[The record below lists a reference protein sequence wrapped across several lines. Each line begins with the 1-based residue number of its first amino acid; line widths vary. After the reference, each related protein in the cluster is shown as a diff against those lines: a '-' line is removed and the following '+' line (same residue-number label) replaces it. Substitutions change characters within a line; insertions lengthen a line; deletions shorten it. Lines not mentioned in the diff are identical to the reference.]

1 MRAVV
6 MTPRGLPPGARLPL
20 LIALHG
26 LGESLRGVASGAW
39 GWSRDYELGASE
51 RALRTSPLSR
61 DAFLGFVTE
70 SRFRRLRADLAARP
84 YDGLVVVAPYT
95 PNVMDDPARADAFS
109 RWVVSTL
116 LPRAR
121 RELPVLSGRA
131 HTGVDGVSLG
141 GLLALEV
148 GLSQPDEFGVVGALQ
163 PAVRGRVERVLAR
176 RRAGA
181 PAQRI
186 RLLTTSRDFLRPDV
200 FALHRAM
207 TARHIAHDFVDV
219 SGPHDYPFNRGSGGI
234 EMLLFHDRALRGLR
248 PE

>member
-6 MTPRGLPPGARLPL
+6 MTPRGLAPGARLPL

-26 LGESLRGVASGAW
+26 LGESLRGVAAGAW

-51 RALRTSPLSR
+51 RALRTAPLSR

-84 YDGLVVVAPYT
+84 YAGLVVVAPYT
-95 PNVMDDPARADAFS
+95 PNVMNDPARAEAFS

-121 RELPVLSGRA
+121 RELPVLPGRA

-148 GLSQPDEFGVVGALQ
+148 GLSQPEEFGVVGALQ
-163 PAVRGRVERVLAR
+163 PAVRGRVARVLAR
-176 RRAGA
+176 RRSGA

-186 RLLTTSRDFLRPDV
+186 RLLTTSHDFLRPDV

-207 TARHIAHDFVDV
+207 TARRIAHDFVDV
-219 SGPHDYPFNRGSGGI
+219 AGPHDYPFNRGSGGI
-234 EMLLFHDRALRGLR
+234 EMLLFHDRALRGMR